1 MAESSRTKNSIRNVT
16 VNILC
21 QVFSL
26 ILSFATRTLFI
37 KLLGADYLGIS
48 GLFSNILMV
57 LSLASMGIESAII
70 YNLYKYLASDDKEK
84 IAANINYYGSIY
96 RIIGISVFVL
106 GMALVP
112 FLQYIVNLDNDIPH
126 IKIYYIMYLLNSACS
141 YFFVYKGSLFYAD
154 QKDFIIKFNRTAFL
168 ILTNIFQIIVLYFT
182 HKFFIYLCVQLL
194 CTLASNIFIY
204 IYAEIKYPYLK
215 ASKASLDKKEKK
227 DLFENI
233 KSLFIYKLGSVIMN
247 NTTNIIISVLV
258 STTVVGYYSNYYLI
272 FASISYFA
280 ELIFSGITAS
290 VGNYVATKTKKEALD
305 CFYMIN
311 FGNFWIYGFCSICI
325 FCLIDDFITLWIGS
339 EYLLTKLI
347 TFVISANV
355 FIQGMISGVSGFR
368 TATGIFRETKYVYL
382 ITAMLNLIFSVL
394 LGKIWGMV
402 GILISPGIARLCTN
416 AWFEPYVLIKKKL
429 EFSIRPFI
437 VRMIKYYLITFVFI
451 GVVYLFKKYYS
462 FNLTWVSFIIELFVC
477 VLFVNLVFFVL
488 FRKTD
493 NFNELWGK
501 LKPFL
506 LRKKK

>member
-1 MAESSRTKNSIRNVT
+1 M
-16 VNILC
+16 
-21 QVFSL
+21 FSQ
-26 ILSFATRTLFI
+26 
-37 KLLGADYLGIS
+37 
-48 GLFSNILMV
+48 
-57 LSLASMGIESAII
+57 
-70 YNLYKYLASDDKEK
+70 
-84 IAANINYYGSIY
+84 
-96 RIIGISVFVL
+96 
-106 GMALVP
+106 ALV
-112 FLQYIVNLDNDIPH
+112 QTCI
-126 IKIYYIMYLLNSACS
+126 
-141 YFFVYKGSLFYAD
+141 G
-154 QKDFIIKFNRTAFL
+154 
-168 ILTNIFQIIVLYFT
+168 
-182 HKFFIYLCVQLL
+182 
-194 CTLASNIFIY
+194 
-204 IYAEIKYPYLK
+204 
-215 ASKASLDKKEKK
+215 
-227 DLFENI
+227 
-233 KSLFIYKLGSVIMN
+233 
-247 NTTNIIISVLV
+247 
-258 STTVVGYYSNYYLI
+258 
-272 FASISYFA
+272 
-280 ELIFSGITAS
+280 
-290 VGNYVATKTKKEALD
+290 GNYVATKTKKEALD